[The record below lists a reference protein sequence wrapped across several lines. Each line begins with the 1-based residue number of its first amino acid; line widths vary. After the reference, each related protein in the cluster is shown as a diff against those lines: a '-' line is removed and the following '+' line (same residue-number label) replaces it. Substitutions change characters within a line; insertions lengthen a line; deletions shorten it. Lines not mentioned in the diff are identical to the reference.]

1 MKRTLSI
8 LLCLI
13 ICIAMFPGQAFAA
26 GNLSAPGK
34 LTAKVTA
41 DKNVTVSWS
50 KVSSAKGYKVYRAAS
65 REGEDYRYTSYKCI
79 KTVSS
84 KNTVKYTDKTVKPGK
99 KYFYKVKAYKVVN
112 GKKKY
117 SKYTKVKTAYV
128 KPESWTA
135 ERLEKDIISYLTE
148 KGYTVKV
155 ADLGAM
161 YGEDW
166 YGSHSAT
173 AFSKYSKDYSK
184 VLKEVKKD
192 VIEEVKD
199 IKAYYE
205 TEDKHMESHT
215 LIIGI
220 DVKDS
225 VNPYGISL
233 NGADIYITDESDVE
247 YNYLLS
253 EEQIAQYR
261 KEILKLINIER
272 AKAGLSAVTLNNAL
286 SEMAQVKVKEFEEL
300 DYWDHISPVY
310 GTTTEMAK
318 RFGITDK
325 GCYEILVRGAKESNA
340 AMNAWMNSEPH
351 RNVILNAGIWSKYP
365 FSQIGIGV
373 YATKQTGYMFWAV
386 EFIQ

>member
-99 KYFYKVKAYKVVN
+99 KYFYKVKSYKVVN

-135 ERLEKDIISYLTE
+135 ERLEKDIISYLTD
-148 KGYTVKV
+148 KGYTVKKE
-155 ADLGAM
+155 DLGDE
-161 YGEDW
+161 YHQTVRSDSG
-166 YGSHSAT
+166 G
-173 AFSKYSKDYSK
+173 KYSTDYSK

-192 VIEEVKD
+192 VLKEVKD
-199 IKAYYE
+199 IEAYYKE
-205 TEDKHMESHT
+205 NATGYS
-215 LIIGI
+215 LVILI
-220 DVKDS
+220 DVVDS
-225 VNPYGISL
+225 VNSYGISL
-233 NGADIYITDESDVE
+233 NGADVYVNEDTAAKFPDLDETT
-247 YNYLLS
+247 
-253 EEQIAQYR
+253 
-261 KEILKLINIER
+261 KEKYVKRVFELVNKER
-272 AKAGLSAVTLNNAL
+272 VKAGVQPLILNEKLCDMARFKLN
-286 SEMAQVKVKEFEEL
+286 EMDEL
-300 DYWDHISPVY
+300 GYFDHKSPVY
-310 GTTTEMAK
+310 GSPSEMAK
-318 RFGITDK
+318 AFGITDK
-325 GCYEILVRGAKESNA
+325 GCGENLAGSSTPESV
-340 AMNAWMNSEPH
+340 MDAWMSSEGH
-351 RNVILNAGIWSKYP
+351 RANILNPKYT
-365 FSQIGIGV
+365 QIGIACHINSDTNSLWWV
-373 YATKQTGYMFWAV
+373 Q
-386 EFIQ
+386 EFIY

>member
-99 KYFYKVKAYKVVN
+99 KYFYKVKSYKVVN

-135 ERLEKDIISYLTE
+135 ERLEKDIISYLTD
-148 KGYTVKV
+148 KGYTVKKE
-155 ADLGAM
+155 DLGDE
-161 YGEDW
+161 YHQTVRPDSG
-166 YGSHSAT
+166 G
-173 AFSKYSKDYSK
+173 KYSTDYSK
-184 VLKEVKKD
+184 VLKEAKKD
-192 VIEEVKD
+192 VLKEVKD
-199 IKAYYE
+199 IEAYYKE
-205 TEDKHMESHT
+205 NATGYS
-215 LIIGI
+215 LVILI
-220 DVKDS
+220 DVVDS

-233 NGADIYITDESDVE
+233 NGADIYVNEDTAAKFPDLDE
-247 YNYLLS
+247 
-253 EEQIAQYR
+253 AT
-261 KEILKLINIER
+261 KEKYVKRVFELVNQER
-272 AKAGLSAVTLNNAL
+272 AKAGVAPLVLNEKLCDMATFKLN
-286 SEMAQVKVKEFEEL
+286 EMDEL
-300 DYWDHISPVY
+300 GYFDHKSPVY
-310 GTTTEMAK
+310 GSPGQMAK
-318 RFGITDK
+318 TLYGIDYKLFGENLAFSSTP
-325 GCYEILVRGAKESNA
+325 ESV
-340 AMNAWMNSEPH
+340 MDAWMSSEGH
-351 RNVILNAGIWSKYP
+351 RANILNPKYT
-365 FSQIGIGV
+365 QIGI
-373 YATKQTGYMFWAV
+373 ACHKNSHSNSLDWAQ
-386 EFIQ
+386 EFLY

>member
-65 REGEDYRYTSYKCI
+65 REGEDYRYISYKCI

-135 ERLEKDIISYLTE
+135 ERLEKDIISYLTD
-148 KGYTVKV
+148 KGYTVKKE
-155 ADLGAM
+155 DLGDE
-161 YGEDW
+161 YHQTVRSDSG
-166 YGSHSAT
+166 G
-173 AFSKYSKDYSK
+173 KYSTDYSK

-192 VIEEVKD
+192 VLKEVKD
-199 IKAYYE
+199 IEAYYKE
-205 TEDKHMESHT
+205 NATGYS
-215 LIIGI
+215 LVILI
-220 DVKDS
+220 DVVDS

-233 NGADIYITDESDVE
+233 NGADVYVNEDTAAKFPDLDEATKEKYVKRVFE
-247 YNYLLS
+247 LVNK
-253 EEQIAQYR
+253 ER
-261 KEILKLINIER
+261 K
-272 AKAGLSAVTLNNAL
+272 KAGVQPLILNEKLCDMARFKLN
-286 SEMAQVKVKEFEEL
+286 EMDEL
-300 DYWDHISPVY
+300 GYFDHKSPVY
-310 GTTTEMAK
+310 GSPSEMAK
-318 RFGITDK
+318 AFGITDK
-325 GCYEILVRGAKESNA
+325 GCGENLAGSSTPESV
-340 AMNAWMNSEPH
+340 MDAWMSSEGH
-351 RNVILNAGIWSKYP
+351 RANILNPIYT
-365 FSQIGIGV
+365 QIGI
-373 YATKQTGYMFWAV
+373 ACHINSDTNSLWWAQ
-386 EFIQ
+386 EFIY

>member
-65 REGEDYRYTSYKCI
+65 REGEDYRYTTYKCI

-135 ERLEKDIISYLTE
+135 ERLEKDIISYLTD
-148 KGYTVKV
+148 KGYTVKKE
-155 ADLGAM
+155 DLGDE
-161 YGEDW
+161 YHQTVRSDSG
-166 YGSHSAT
+166 G
-173 AFSKYSKDYSK
+173 KYSTDYSK

-192 VIEEVKD
+192 VLKEVKD
-199 IKAYYE
+199 IEAYYKE
-205 TEDKHMESHT
+205 NATGYS
-215 LIIGI
+215 LVILI
-220 DVKDS
+220 DVVDS
-225 VNPYGISL
+225 VNSYGISL
-233 NGADIYITDESDVE
+233 NGADVYVNEDTAAKFPDLDE
-247 YNYLLS
+247 
-253 EEQIAQYR
+253 AT
-261 KEILKLINIER
+261 KEKYVKRVFELVNKER
-272 AKAGLSAVTLNNAL
+272 VKAGVQPLILNEKLCDMARFKLN
-286 SEMAQVKVKEFEEL
+286 EMDEL
-300 DYWDHISPVY
+300 GYFDHKSPVY
-310 GTTTEMAK
+310 GSPSEMAK
-318 RFGITDK
+318 AFGITDR
-325 GCYEILVRGAKESNA
+325 GCGENLAFSSTPESV
-340 AMNAWMNSEPH
+340 MDAWMSSEGH
-351 RNVILNAGIWSKYP
+351 RANILNPKYT
-365 FSQIGIGV
+365 QIGI
-373 YATKQTGYMFWAV
+373 ACHINSNSNSLDWAQ
-386 EFIQ
+386 EFIY

>member
-1 MKRTLSI
+1 MKKILSVI
-8 LLCLI
+8 LSLV

-26 GNLSAPGK
+26 GGLSVPGK

-50 KVSSAKGYKVYRAAS
+50 RVSNAKGYKVYRAAS

-135 ERLEKDIISYLTE
+135 ERLEKDIISYLTD
-148 KGYTVKV
+148 KGYKVKAV
-155 ADLGAM
+155 DLGAE

-166 YGSHSAT
+166 YNSHSADT
-173 AFSKYSKDYSK
+173 SGNYSTDYSK

-192 VIEEVKD
+192 VLAEVRDVEKSYKIED
-199 IKAYYE
+199 
-205 TEDKHMESHT
+205 DKHMESYT

-220 DVKDS
+220 DIIDA
-225 VNPYGISL
+225 VNSSGVSL
-233 NGADIYITDESDVE
+233 DGAWVYVTDESDVE
-247 YNYLLS
+247 YNYQLS
-253 EEQIAQYR
+253 EEQIAQYTA
-261 KEILKLINIER
+261 KVFELVNKER
-272 AKAGLSAVTLNNAL
+272 AKAGVAPLVINNKLSKMAQIKAEDIFEHNYWDHTSPIYGSP
-286 SEMAQVKVKEFEEL
+286 SEMAK
-300 DYWDHISPVY
+300 
-310 GTTTEMAK
+310 A
-318 RFGITDK
+318 FGITDK
-325 GCYEILVRGAKESNA
+325 GCGENLCWYADTPEDAVTS
-340 AMNAWMNSEPH
+340 WMGSEGH
-351 RNVILNAGIWSKYP
+351 KANILNPKYT
-365 FSQIGIGV
+365 QIGLGV
-373 YATKQTGYMFWAV
+373 YASKQYNSKVWV
-386 EFIQ
+386 QEFIY

>member
-8 LLCLI
+8 LLCFI
-13 ICIAMFPGQAFAA
+13 ICAAMFPGQVFAA

-34 LTAKVTA
+34 ITAKVTA

-50 KVSSAKGYKVYRAAS
+50 KVSSAKGYKVYRAES

-79 KTVSS
+79 KTVGS
-84 KNTVKYTDKTVKPGK
+84 KATVKYKDKTVKPGK
-99 KYFYKVKAYKVVN
+99 KYYYKVKSYKVVK

-117 SKYTKVKTAYV
+117 SKFTKVKTAYV

-155 ADLGAM
+155 ADLGAI

-233 NGADIYITDESDVE
+233 NGAEIYITDGSEVE

-253 EEQIAQYR
+253 EEQIAQYTA
-261 KEILKLINIER
+261 KVLKLVNKEREQRGIAPLAINN
-272 AKAGLSAVTLNNAL
+272 KLSK
-286 SEMAQVKVKEFEEL
+286 MAQVKAEDIFEHN
-300 DYWDHISPVY
+300 YWGHTSPIY
-310 GTTTEMAK
+310 GSPSEMAK
-318 RFGITDK
+318 SFGITDK
-325 GCYEILVRGAKESNA
+325 GCGENLCWYADTPEEAVTS
-340 AMNAWMNSEPH
+340 WMSSEGH
-351 RNVILNAGIWSKYP
+351 KTNILNPKYT
-365 FSQIGIGV
+365 QIGLGV
-373 YATKQTGYMFWAV
+373 YASKQYNSKVWV
-386 EFIQ
+386 QEFIY

>member
-13 ICIAMFPGQAFAA
+13 ICIAMFPQQAFAA

-34 LTAKVTA
+34 LTAKVTE

-50 KVSSAKGYKVYRAAS
+50 KVSDAKGYKVYRAAS

-135 ERLEKDIISYLTE
+135 ERLEKDIISYLAD
-148 KGYTVKV
+148 KGYKVKAV
-155 ADLGAM
+155 DLGAE

-166 YGSHSAT
+166 YNSHSAD
-173 AFSKYSKDYSK
+173 ASGNYSTDYSK

-192 VIEEVKD
+192 VLAEVRDLEKSYKIED
-199 IKAYYE
+199 
-205 TEDKHMESHT
+205 DKHMESYT

-220 DVKDS
+220 DIIDA
-225 VNPYGISL
+225 VNSSGVSL
-233 NGADIYITDESDVE
+233 DGAWVYVTDESDVE

-253 EEQIAQYR
+253 EEKIAQYTA
-261 KEILKLINIER
+261 KVLELVNQER
-272 AKAGLSAVTLNNAL
+272 AKAGVAPLVINNKLSKMAQIKAEDIFEHNYWGHTSPIYGSP
-286 SEMAQVKVKEFEEL
+286 SEMAK
-300 DYWDHISPVY
+300 
-310 GTTTEMAK
+310 A
-318 RFGITDK
+318 FGITNK
-325 GCYEILVRGAKESNA
+325 GCGENLCWYADTPEEAVTS
-340 AMNAWMNSEPH
+340 WMGSEGH
-351 RNVILNAGIWSKYP
+351 KANILNPKYT
-365 FSQIGIGV
+365 QIGLGV
-373 YATKQTGYMFWAV
+373 YASKQYGSKVWV
-386 EFIQ
+386 QEFIY

>member
-99 KYFYKVKAYKVVN
+99 KYFYKVKSYKVVN

-135 ERLEKDIISYLTE
+135 ERLEKDIISYLTD
-148 KGYTVKV
+148 KGYTVKKE
-155 ADLGAM
+155 DLGDE
-161 YGEDW
+161 YHQTVRSDSG
-166 YGSHSAT
+166 G
-173 AFSKYSKDYSK
+173 KYSTDYSK

-192 VIEEVKD
+192 VLKEVKD
-199 IKAYYE
+199 IEAYYKE
-205 TEDKHMESHT
+205 NATEYS
-215 LIIGI
+215 LVILI
-220 DVKDS
+220 DVVDS
-225 VNPYGISL
+225 VNSYGISL
-233 NGADIYITDESDVE
+233 NGADVYVNEDTAAKFPDLDE
-247 YNYLLS
+247 
-253 EEQIAQYR
+253 AT
-261 KEILKLINIER
+261 KEKYVKRVFELVNKER
-272 AKAGLSAVTLNNAL
+272 VKAGVQPLILNEKLCDMARFKLN
-286 SEMAQVKVKEFEEL
+286 EMDEL
-300 DYWDHISPVY
+300 GYFDHKSPVY
-310 GTTTEMAK
+310 GSPSEMAK
-318 RFGITDK
+318 AFGITDK
-325 GCYEILVRGAKESNA
+325 GCGENLAGSSTPESV
-340 AMNAWMNSEPH
+340 MDAWMSSEGH
-351 RNVILNAGIWSKYP
+351 RANILNPKYT
-365 FSQIGIGV
+365 QIGI
-373 YATKQTGYMFWAV
+373 ACHINSDTNSLWWAQ
-386 EFIQ
+386 EFIY

>member
-99 KYFYKVKAYKVVN
+99 KYFYKVKSYKVVN

-128 KPESWTA
+128 KPESWTV
-135 ERLEKDIISYLTE
+135 ERLEKDIISYLTD
-148 KGYTVKV
+148 KGYKAKAV
-155 ADLGAM
+155 DLGAE

-166 YGSHSAT
+166 YNSHPADTSGN
-173 AFSKYSKDYSK
+173 YSTDYGK

-192 VIEEVKD
+192 VLEIIKEEEK
-199 IKAYYE
+199 YYKE
-205 TEDKHMESHT
+205 NTTEYSIDAVT
-215 LIIGI
+215 I
-220 DVKDS
+220 DVRDA
-225 VNPYGISL
+225 VNSYGVSL
-233 NGADIYITDESDVE
+233 DTAWVYVSFESTCEYPDLDE
-247 YNYLLS
+247 
-253 EEQIAQYR
+253 AT
-261 KEILKLINIER
+261 KEKYVKRVFELVNKER
-272 AKAGLSAVTLNNAL
+272 VKAGVQPLILNEKLCDMARFKLN
-286 SEMAQVKVKEFEEL
+286 EMDEL
-300 DYWDHISPVY
+300 GYFDHKSPVY
-310 GTTTEMAK
+310 GSPSEMAK
-318 RFGITDK
+318 AFGITDK
-325 GCYEILVRGAKESNA
+325 GCGENLAGSSTPESV
-340 AMNAWMNSEPH
+340 MDAWMSSEGH
-351 RNVILNAGIWSKYP
+351 RANILNPKYT
-365 FSQIGIGV
+365 QIGI
-373 YATKQTGYMFWAV
+373 ACHINSDTNSLWWAQ
-386 EFIQ
+386 EFIY

>member
-135 ERLEKDIISYLTE
+135 ERLEKDIISYLTD
-148 KGYTVKV
+148 KGYKAKTV
-155 ADLGAM
+155 DLGAE

-166 YGSHSAT
+166 YNSHSAD
-173 AFSKYSKDYSK
+173 ASGNYSKDYSK
-184 VLKEVKKD
+184 VLQEVKKD
-192 VIEEVKD
+192 VLAEVRDLEKSY
-199 IKAYYE
+199 K
-205 TEDKHMESHT
+205 TENDKHMESYT
-215 LIIGI
+215 FIIGI
-220 DVKDS
+220 DIIDA
-225 VNPYGISL
+225 VNSSGVSL
-233 NGADIYITDESDVE
+233 DRAWVYVTDESDVE

-253 EEQIAQYR
+253 EEQIAQYTA
-261 KEILKLINIER
+261 KVFELVNQER
-272 AKAGLSAVTLNNAL
+272 AKAGVAPLVINNKLSKMAQIKAEDIFEHNYWDHTSPIYGSP
-286 SEMAQVKVKEFEEL
+286 SEMAK
-300 DYWDHISPVY
+300 
-310 GTTTEMAK
+310 A
-318 RFGITDK
+318 FGITDK
-325 GCYEILVRGAKESNA
+325 GCGENLCWYADTPEDAVTS
-340 AMNAWMNSEPH
+340 WMGSEGH
-351 RNVILNAGIWSKYP
+351 KANILNPKYT
-365 FSQIGIGV
+365 QIGLGV
-373 YATKQTGYMFWAV
+373 YASKQYNSKVWV
-386 EFIQ
+386 QEFIY